1 MSFQQSYDIAVIG
14 AGIIGLA
21 TAMRLSQEYPRYKI
35 IVLEKD
41 GEVAQHQTGH
51 NSGVIHA
58 GIYYAPGSQKANF
71 CSTGGRALRQFC
83 DERGIEYEMCGKVI
97 VAINDEEVPRLQDLF
112 ERGTANGAEG
122 LEMVGPERL
131 AELEPYAAGVQA
143 IFSPNTGI
151 IDFKKVSQAYAIEFG
166 ENGGDLLLNTAVHG
180 IARRDNRMYLETSRG
195 EIAARHII
203 KLRRT
208 ASRPGGAHDGAPT
221 PGLRIIPFRGEY
233 FSIKPER
240 QYLVRSLIYPVPDPS
255 LPFLGVHFTKRITGG
270 VEAGPNAVLAFAR
283 EGYTKTS
290 FSLSDTLGTFT
301 YPGFWKMSLSHWK
314 SGLDEQHRSLR
325 KSLFLKSLQTL
336 VPTIEMDD
344 LSEPGAGV
352 RAQAVDDNGNLLQ
365 DFAIS
370 ETENAIH
377 VLSAPSPGATSSLTI
392 SRYIVDMAVGAFRAG
407 GVSNNQSRLPIT
419 KRQNINIAG
428 QEVSPQ

>member
-1 MSFQQSYDIAVIG
+1 MSFQGYDIAVIG

-21 TAMRLSQEYPRYKI
+21 TAMRLAQEYPRLR
-35 IVLEKD
+35 VVALEKD

-71 CSTGGRALRQFC
+71 CSTGGRLLREFC

-97 VAINDEEVPRLQDLF
+97 VAINDEEVPRLHDLF
-112 ERGTANGAEG
+112 ERGTANGAQG
-122 LEMVGPERL
+122 LQMVGPERL
-131 AELEPYAAGVQA
+131 AELEPHAAGVKA

-151 IDFKKVSQAYAIEFG
+151 IDFKRVSQAYAIEFG
-166 ENGGDLLLNTAVHG
+166 ENGGDLLTNTAVHG
-180 IARRDNRMYLETSRG
+180 IARRDGQLYLETSRG
-195 EIAARHII
+195 EIRARHII
-203 KLRRT
+203 NCAGLQADQVARMM
-208 ASRPGGAHDGAPT
+208 GAD

-233 FSIKPER
+233 FSIRPER
-240 QYLVRSLIYPVPDPS
+240 QYLVRSLIYPVPDPK

-290 FSLSDTLGTFT
+290 FNLGEALGTLT
-301 YPGFWKMSLSHWK
+301 YPGFWKMSKTYWRT
-314 SGLDEQHRSLR
+314 GFDEQHRSLR
-325 KSLFLKSLQTL
+325 KSLFLRSLQTL
-336 VPTIEMDD
+336 VPEIEMDD

-352 RAQAVDDNGNLLQ
+352 RAQAVDGKGNLLQ

-370 ETENAIH
+370 ETEGAIH

-392 SRYIVDMAVGAFRAG
+392 SRYIVDMAAGAFG
-407 GVSNNQSRLPIT
+407 LDG
-419 KRQNINIAG
+419 
-428 QEVSPQ
+428 

>member
-1 MSFQQSYDIAVIG
+1 MLQSRIIAYTHALRLGGADGEIMNFQGYDIAVIG

-21 TAMRLSQEYPRYKI
+21 TAMRLAQEYPRYKI

-71 CSTGGRALRQFC
+71 CSTGGKLLRQFC

-97 VAINDEEVPRLQDLF
+97 VAINDEEVPRLQDLY

-122 LEMVGPERL
+122 LEMVGKERL

-151 IDFKKVSQAYAIEFG
+151 IDFKEVSQAYATEFG
-166 ENGGDLLLNTAVHG
+166 ENGGDLFLNTAVHG
-180 IARRDNRMYLETSRG
+180 ITRRDGQMYMETSRG
-195 EIAARHII
+195 EIAARHVINCAG
-203 KLRRT
+203 LQADQVARMM
-208 ASRPGGAHDGAPT
+208 GGE

-233 FSIKPER
+233 FSIREER
-240 QYLVRSLIYPVPDPS
+240 QYLVRSLIYPVPNPS
-255 LPFLGVHFTKRITGG
+255 LPFLGVHFTKRVTGS

-301 YPGFWKMSLSHWK
+301 YPGFLEDVHVPLEERTGRTAPLAAKVALPEVAANTRALNRDGRSRRAGRRRPRAGCGLQRQPAPRLRHIRDRERHPCAQRAVAGRNIIPHHQPLHRGHG
-314 SGLDEQHRSLR
+314 SGR
-325 KSLFLKSLQTL
+325 
-336 VPTIEMDD
+336 
-344 LSEPGAGV
+344 V
-352 RAQAVDDNGNLLQ
+352 RAG
-365 DFAIS
+365 
-370 ETENAIH
+370 
-377 VLSAPSPGATSSLTI
+377 
-392 SRYIVDMAVGAFRAG
+392 RVGG
-407 GVSNNQSRLPIT
+407 
-419 KRQNINIAG
+419 
-428 QEVSPQ
+428 

>member
-1 MSFQQSYDIAVIG
+1 MSFQNSYDIAVIG

-21 TAMRLSQEYPRYKI
+21 TAMRLAEEYPRYKI
-35 IVLEKD
+35 VVLEKD

-71 CSTGGRALRQFC
+71 CSTGGRLLRQFC

-97 VAINDEEVPRLQDLF
+97 VAITDEEVPRLQDLF

-122 LEMVGPERL
+122 LEMIGPERL

-151 IDFKKVSQAYAIEFG
+151 IDFTKVSQAYAIEFG
-166 ENGGDLLLNTAVHG
+166 ENGGDLMLNTAVHG
-180 IARRDNRMYLETSRG
+180 IARRDGRMYLETSRG
-195 EIAARHII
+195 EIAAQHII
-203 KLRRT
+203 NCAGLQADKVARMT
-208 ASRPGGAHDGAPT
+208 GAE

-290 FSLSDTLGTFT
+290 FNLGEAFETLT
-301 YPGFWKMSLSHWK
+301 YPGFWKMSLTHWK
-314 SGLDEQHRSLR
+314 SGIDEQHRSLR
-325 KSLFLKSLQTL
+325 KSLFLTSLQTL
-336 VPTIEMDD
+336 MPSIEMDD

-352 RAQAVDDNGNLLQ
+352 RAQAVDSNGNLLQ

-392 SRYIVDMAVGAFRAG
+392 SRYIVDMAVDAFG
-407 GVSNNQSRLPIT
+407 L
-419 KRQNINIAG
+419 
-428 QEVSPQ
+428 EE